1 LRKEPVIVK
10 TTRLSTRVPKGSK
23 SKSSPNGKRPVGN
36 EILLDLP
43 ADERNL
49 VFSNLE
55 PVSLKLHD
63 VLHEPGGPIEFGYF
77 PNGGIVSILSVLS
90 NGKSLEVGLVG
101 REGFVGLPLVVG
113 FRSSPTRAICQASGT
128 AWRIVASALVQVLV
142 QCPKLVKALD
152 RYSLT
157 LGMQA
162 SQVAACNGLH
172 EVDERLA
179 RWLLMCHD
187 RLGGDSVP
195 LTQEFLSQMLGIR
208 RASVTVAAGILQKAG
223 LIRSAQGTVT
233 ILNRKGLEDLACECY
248 GIINHQMERWRKDVR

>member
-1 LRKEPVIVK
+1 MGKK
-10 TTRLSTRVPKGSK
+10 TRRLSSRVPKGAESN
-23 SKSSPNGKRPVGN
+23 SSPDGKRAVGN
-36 EILLDLP
+36 EILRDLP

-49 VFSNLE
+49 ISSKLE
-55 PVSLKLHD
+55 PVTMKIHD
-63 VLHEPGGPIEFGYF
+63 VLHEPGAPIKFGYF
-77 PNGGIVSILSVLS
+77 PDSGIISILSVLS
-90 NGKSLEVGLVG
+90 DGKSVEVGLIG
-101 REGFVGLPLVVG
+101 REGFVGLPLAVG
-113 FRSSPTRAICQASGT
+113 FHSSPTRAICQASGT
-128 AWRIVASALVQVLV
+128 GARIAASAFVEVLRE
-142 QCPKLVKALD
+142 CPKLEKALD

-172 EVDERLA
+172 EVDARLA

-187 RLGGDSVP
+187 RLDLDSVP

-223 LIRSAQGTVT
+223 LIRTERGEVT

-248 GIINHQMERWRKDVR
+248 GIINHQMERWRQDIR